1 MNLFLMQFLQF
12 STVYLLLLL
21 ILFIMKRCRIE
32 KTGLLL
38 MASAKMTIQLILSGW
53 VLTYL
58 FDRPNSLWT
67 GLYLFVM
74 MAFSIHRVLSKNP
87 GLSPSFR
94 FVIGLSMTLGGVSIL
109 AFFVMAVAR
118 RSFFDPQYVIPLG
131 GMLLGNAMN
140 SVSLG
145 IKTFRETLVGQ
156 QARMEA
162 LACLGA
168 DSGDILL
175 PFVIRALETAMVPTL
190 NSMVGMGIV
199 SLPGMMTGQILAG
212 APPLLAILYQISIMI
227 AHASVVTLTSFA
239 SLYAGARTLY
249 DKKTQMIR
257 LPETKGHCLVR
268 RAVFQIIAMTFSMQ
282 HDKMKHIDACH
293 ENGMANRLRGD
304 ASSRPQDK
312 RLIIRG
318 PQGIPLRGPKPREGM
333 HQCNQMNEICPLLWI
348 FMK

>member
-1 MNLFLMQFLQF
+1 
-12 STVYLLLLL
+12 
-21 ILFIMKRCRIE
+21 
-32 KTGLLL
+32 
-38 MASAKMTIQLILSGW
+38 
-53 VLTYL
+53 
-58 FDRPNSLWT
+58 
-67 GLYLFVM
+67 M

-94 FVIGLSMTLGGVSIL
+94 FVIGLSMTLGGFSIL

-168 DSGDILL
+168 DSGDILQ

-199 SLPGMMTGQILAG
+199 SLPDRADPCWG
-212 APPLLAILYQISIMI
+212 ASAFGHSLPDLHHDCHCFRRYLDKFCLPLCRS
-227 AHASVVTLTSFA
+227 T
-239 SLYAGARTLY
+239 
-249 DKKTQMIR
+249 D
-257 LPETKGHCLVR
+257 
-268 RAVFQIIAMTFSMQ
+268 
-282 HDKMKHIDACH
+282 
-293 ENGMANRLRGD
+293 
-304 ASSRPQDK
+304 
-312 RLIIRG
+312 
-318 PQGIPLRGPKPREGM
+318 PLR
-333 HQCNQMNEICPLLWI
+333 
-348 FMK
+348 

>member
-94 FVIGLSMTLGGVSIL
+94 FVIGLSMTLGGFSIL

-156 QARMEA
+156 QA
-162 LACLGA
+162 LGA
-168 DSGDILL
+168 DSGDILQ

-227 AHASVVTLTSFA
+227 AIASVVTLTSFA

-257 LPETKGHCLVR
+257 LPETKGH
-268 RAVFQIIAMTFSMQ
+268 
-282 HDKMKHIDACH
+282 
-293 ENGMANRLRGD
+293 
-304 ASSRPQDK
+304 
-312 RLIIRG
+312 
-318 PQGIPLRGPKPREGM
+318 
-333 HQCNQMNEICPLLWI
+333 
-348 FMK
+348 

>member
-67 GLYLFVM
+67 G
-74 MAFSIHRVLSKNP
+74 
-87 GLSPSFR
+87 
-94 FVIGLSMTLGGVSIL
+94 
-109 AFFVMAVAR
+109 
-118 RSFFDPQYVIPLG
+118 PLG
-131 GMLLGNAMN
+131 RMLLGNAMN

-168 DSGDILL
+168 DSGDILQ

-227 AHASVVTLTSFA
+227 AIASVVTLTSFA

-257 LPETKGHCLVR
+257 LPETKGH
-268 RAVFQIIAMTFSMQ
+268 
-282 HDKMKHIDACH
+282 
-293 ENGMANRLRGD
+293 
-304 ASSRPQDK
+304 
-312 RLIIRG
+312 
-318 PQGIPLRGPKPREGM
+318 
-333 HQCNQMNEICPLLWI
+333 
-348 FMK
+348 

>member
-1 MNLFLMQFLQF
+1 
-12 STVYLLLLL
+12 
-21 ILFIMKRCRIE
+21 
-32 KTGLLL
+32 
-38 MASAKMTIQLILSGW
+38 MTIQLILSGW

-94 FVIGLSMTLGGVSIL
+94 FVIGLSMTLGGFSIL
-109 AFFVMAVAR
+109 AFF
-118 RSFFDPQYVIPLG
+118 
-131 GMLLGNAMN
+131 AMN

-168 DSGDILL
+168 DSGDILQ

-212 APPLLAILYQISIMI
+212 APPLLAILYQIS
-227 AHASVVTLTSFA
+227 LTSFA

-257 LPETKGHCLVR
+257 LPETKGH
-268 RAVFQIIAMTFSMQ
+268 
-282 HDKMKHIDACH
+282 
-293 ENGMANRLRGD
+293 
-304 ASSRPQDK
+304 
-312 RLIIRG
+312 
-318 PQGIPLRGPKPREGM
+318 
-333 HQCNQMNEICPLLWI
+333 
-348 FMK
+348 

>member
-12 STVYLLLLL
+12 STLYLLLLL

-94 FVIGLSMTLGGVSIL
+94 FVIGLSMTLGGFSIL

-168 DSGDILL
+168 DSGDILQ

-227 AHASVVTLTSFA
+227 AIASVVTLTSFA

-257 LPETKGHCLVR
+257 LPETKGH
-268 RAVFQIIAMTFSMQ
+268 
-282 HDKMKHIDACH
+282 
-293 ENGMANRLRGD
+293 
-304 ASSRPQDK
+304 
-312 RLIIRG
+312 
-318 PQGIPLRGPKPREGM
+318 
-333 HQCNQMNEICPLLWI
+333 
-348 FMK
+348 